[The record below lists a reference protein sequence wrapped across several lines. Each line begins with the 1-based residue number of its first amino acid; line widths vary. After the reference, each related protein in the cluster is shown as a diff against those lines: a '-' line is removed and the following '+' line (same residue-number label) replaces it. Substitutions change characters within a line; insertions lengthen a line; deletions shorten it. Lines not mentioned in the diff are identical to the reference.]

1 MVQLS
6 RNSAMSGL
14 VKQTNAI
21 MGRVSD
27 AKERLMEAVTELI
40 WTGSYDGTTIDQIC
54 ERAGVKKGSFY
65 YFFDGKSALAEAALD
80 LEWQNYRPKLDAL
93 FSASVEPLQRLKN
106 FCEHCYRDQV
116 ELKAKHGFV
125 LGCPLCTLGTE
136 VCTQEQGLRK
146 KVQEIMAQHE
156 KYLEATVRDAHA
168 AGLIHSPDA
177 KAKARML
184 HSYYL
189 GLMTEA
195 RIKNSLEPLAEA
207 ERDTWELLGVK
218 ELEPV

>member
-1 MVQLS
+1 
-6 RNSAMSGL
+6 
-14 VKQTNAI
+14 

-65 YFFDGKSALAEAALD
+65 YFFDGKSELAEAALD
-80 LEWQNYRPKLDAL
+80 REWQNYRPELDAL
-93 FSASVEPLQRLKN
+93 FSASVEPLQRLQN
-106 FCEHCYRDQV
+106 FCDYNYRDQV

-125 LGCPLCTLGTE
+125 LGCPLCTLGSE
-136 VCTQEQGLRK
+136 VSTQEQGLRK
-146 KVQEIMAQHE
+146 KVQEIMGQHL
-156 KYLEATVRDAHA
+156 KYLEAAIRDANA
-168 AGLIHSPDA
+168 AGLIPTTDP

-184 HSYYL
+184 HAYYL

-195 RIKNSLEPLAEA
+195 RITNSLEALKDGMHGT
-207 ERDTWELLGVK
+207 RDLLGISETV
-218 ELEPV
+218 PISA

>member
-1 MVQLS
+1 
-6 RNSAMSGL
+6 
-14 VKQTNAI
+14 

-27 AKERLMEAVTELI
+27 AKERLMEAVAELF
-40 WTGSYDGTTIDQIC
+40 WTGSYDSTTIDQIC
-54 ERAGVKKGSFY
+54 EKAGVKKGSFY
-65 YFFDGKSALAEAALD
+65 YFFNCKASLAEVALES
-80 LEWQNYRPKLDAL
+80 EWQKYRPNLDTL

-106 FCEHCYRDQV
+106 FCEFTYREQV

-136 VCTQEQGLRK
+136 VSTQEQGLRK

-156 KYLEATVRDAHA
+156 KYLEAAIRDAHA
-168 AGLIHSPDA
+168 TGVIHAPDP

-184 HSYYL
+184 HAYHL

-195 RIKNSLEPLAEA
+195 RITNSLEVLREVMSG
-207 ERDTWELLGVK
+207 TFELLGIK
-218 ELEPV
+218 QPEPVPA